1 MSEEND
7 FQSNRPYT
15 LFYYPSSRLPPLAMS
30 EDELRR
36 LWCLLHSN
44 DPKETPFSVDAKLSW
59 NMDQLKQAIQAK
71 KVVLRDLD
79 YSDIVLW
86 KVRISYSP
94 A

>member
-15 LFYYPSSRLPPLAMS
+15 LFYYTSSRLPPLAMS
-30 EDELRR
+30 EDELRQ
-36 LWCLLHSN
+36 LWCLLDSN
-44 DPKETPFSVDAKLSW
+44 DPKDKPFSVDAKLSW
-59 NMDQLKQAIQAK
+59 NMYQLTEAIQGK
-71 KVVLRDLD
+71 KGVLRDLD
-79 YSDIVLW
+79 TSDIVLW